1 MDDVTTA
8 DPTLPLS
15 PYREIGRAEWARLA
29 AGLDQPLTE
38 TEVVELRG
46 SAIVSTSPR
55 SVRSTSR

>member
-1 MDDVTTA
+1 MYSVTTA

-46 SAIVSTSPR
+46 IGDRLSSPR
-55 SVRSTSR
+55 CARCTCR